1 MRDAESDFL
10 YPMVRFV
17 RADRRLRRAD
27 LALLASE
34 GLGVPRLEVRCPMT
48 RSPAGWLRSGR
59 SPIVAM
65 LPSRSGM
72 PRTQRSALAER
83 LAGHLDQSAADS
95 LARQIVNHVWEEVV
109 SGELDT
115 GSRLPTIR
123 QLAIDLGLNPKTVA
137 RAYDELERLGVVSA
151 RPGEGTFVSVTVPD
165 GDVRDRHR
173 QLEEIGREAL
183 TRTEGLGF
191 TIADLID
198 TLDDLR
204 SAKRGNESAESP

>member
-1 MRDAESDFL
+1 
-10 YPMVRFV
+10 
-17 RADRRLRRAD
+17 
-27 LALLASE
+27 
-34 GLGVPRLEVRCPMT
+34 
-48 RSPAGWLRSGR
+48 
-59 SPIVAM
+59 
-65 LPSRSGM
+65 M

-83 LAGHLDQSAADS
+83 LAGHPDQGTADS
-95 LARQIVNHVWEEVV
+95 LAKQIVNHVWEEVV